1 MRKIIA
7 AGCLMAAMTLCVGC
21 SSAKDGSKDTTKA
34 TTETKMK
41 VQSKYKVPKITA
53 AKKTDQLAD
62 AQKGETIVTMKVKG
76 YGEMQFKFFMK
87 KAPLAVKN
95 FVTLASNGYF
105 DGQIFHRVINDFMIQ
120 SGDPTGTGTGGE
132 SIWGEDFDNDRIQHL
147 HRSSDIRDIKIME
160 KRNIRVQI
168 CWMFFNSFLQFNQF
182 FS

>member
-1 MRKIIA
+1 MIASEQSLKIERKANMRKIIA

-132 SIWGEDFDNDRIQHL
+132 SIWGEDFDNEVCEELLPLRGSL
-147 HRSSDIRDIKIME
+147 CMA
-160 KRNIRVQI
+160 
-168 CWMFFNSFLQFNQF
+168 NS
-182 FS
+182 